1 MTFKHDDAIVHP
13 ELKKILKG
21 MPIQRFAIDPVFR
34 NAVDMV
40 NKGLWSLNNNTLKI
54 FIFDNMKPEHFECQK
69 SLFEG
74 DNWFPEL
81 ARQLEDTE
89 TMKMLAAAQE
99 IAKGL
104 FSESCLVCGHPD
116 SDHTTHPE
124 EERIYCRK
132 CKKNCVGDE
141 EESAFGV
148 QDDPHPFA

>member
-40 NKGLWSLNNNTLKI
+40 NKGLWSLNNNTLRI
-54 FIFDNMKPEHFECQK
+54 FVFDNMEPEHFECQK

-89 TMKMLAAAQE
+89 TMKMLAAAQ
-99 IAKGL
+99 
-104 FSESCLVCGHPD
+104 D
-116 SDHTTHPE
+116 
-124 EERIYCRK
+124 
-132 CKKNCVGDE
+132 CVGDE

-148 QDDPHPFA
+148 QDDPHPFV